1 MPQENRVIALSAS
14 SSDSGLGNNNN
25 FKYLIQL
32 LIFIYIHM
40 ASGFAIFL
48 LEAFLNSLNKYDN
61 YMKHHK
67 RKQTNEAA
75 TLS

>member
-14 SSDSGLGNNNN
+14 SSDSGLGNN

-32 LIFIYIHM
+32 LFFIYIHM